1 MSVVFDGWKRI
12 EPWSRK
18 LGKRPELYQGGD
30 ERHDLAESNPV
41 RSGFLGTLLRAE
53 ALRGRQGLRPEQA
66 EMDEEA
72 RKELEALGYL

>member
-1 MSVVFDGWKRI
+1 MSVVADGWKRI

-18 LGKRPELYQGGD
+18 LGKAPMLYRGGD
-30 ERHDLAESNPV
+30 ELHDLAEGNPV
-41 RSGFLGTLLRAE
+41 RSGFLGSLLRAE

-66 EMDEEA
+66 GLDEES